1 MIFIVSTYPQ
11 IFATVSRKLTSIG
24 IQAAIQD
31 NPLALTES
39 SQTDKAIE
47 EKIQKAQSVD
57 ELADILSDELTKS
70 LMNQIK
76 F

>member
-1 MIFIVSTYPQ
+1 MLNDFYSNYVDDCLLIEQEKNEI
-11 IFATVSRKLTSIG
+11 
-24 IQAAIQD
+24 
-31 NPLALTES
+31 
-39 SQTDKAIE
+39 DKAIE
-47 EKIQKAQSVD
+47 EKIQKAQSID

>member
-1 MIFIVSTYPQ
+1 MLNDFFSNYVDDCLLMEQ
-11 IFATVSRKLTSIG
+11 
-24 IQAAIQD
+24 
-31 NPLALTES
+31 ES